1 MATHSNINLILSN
14 LPKINLNELSE
25 TNLDQLKK
33 LKSGHDFVIKSSNEF
48 DTFLLTSIHILS
60 KVEAN
65 LFELFPR
72 TLIICNEID
81 TCEKL
86 EKMFNTL
93 SFNFELK
100 TVVIHDKGNS
110 VIQRNVLYEGIDIV
124 IGTPKRICE
133 LYFQNGINLKNLKSI
148 TILES
153 ESISNKGG
161 LTQLMR
167 IHESL
172 PKCQKVIFLDNENL
186 KSNEKLNNFIDLFTI
201 QAKLLE

>member
-1 MATHSNINLILSN
+1 MAIPSNINLILSN

-48 DTFLLTSIHILS
+48 DTFLLTSIHLLS

-72 TLIICNEID
+72 ALIICNEID

-86 EKMFNTL
+86 EKMLNTL
-93 SFNFELK
+93 SFNFDLK

-124 IGTPKRICE
+124 IGTPKRISE

-148 TILES
+148 AILES
-153 ESISNKGG
+153 ESIANKGG

-172 PKCQKVIFLDNENL
+172 PKCQKVIFLNKETDKL
-186 KSNEKLNNFIDLFTI
+186 KQFIEQFLF
-201 QAKLLE
+201 KM

>member
-1 MATHSNINLILSN
+1 MAIPSNINLILSN

-48 DTFLLTSIHILS
+48 DTFLLTSIHLLS

-72 TLIICNEID
+72 ALIICNEID

-86 EKMFNTL
+86 EKMLNTL
-93 SFNFELK
+93 SFNFDLK

-148 TILES
+148 AILES
-153 ESISNKGG
+153 ESIANKGG

-172 PKCQKVIFLDNENL
+172 PKCQKVIFLNKETDKL
-186 KSNEKLNNFIDLFTI
+186 KQFIEQFLF
-201 QAKLLE
+201 KM